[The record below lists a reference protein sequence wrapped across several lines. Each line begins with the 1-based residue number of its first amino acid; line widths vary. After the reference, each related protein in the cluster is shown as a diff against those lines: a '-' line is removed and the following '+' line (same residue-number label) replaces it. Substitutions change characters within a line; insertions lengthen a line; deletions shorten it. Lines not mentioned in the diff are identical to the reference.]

1 MELGVALSFRRS
13 VVEYAYHAKRGLS
26 LTLRELHEASNV
38 SNDTCNPLL
47 EGVKDG
53 NIPSV
58 LGISFAVWLVSN
70 YTVTCSNIRMCHNL
84 NAQYSGDSLGSS
96 FAGLLL
102 SGLNLVYILVS
113 IRYIT

>member
-1 MELGVALSFRRS
+1 MELGVSLSFHRS
-13 VVEYAYHAKRGLS
+13 VIEYAYHAKHGLS
-26 LTLRELHEASNV
+26 LTLRELHEVSNV

-70 YTVTCSNIRMCHNL
+70 YTATRSSTRVFILINL
-84 NAQYSGDSLGSS
+84 
-96 FAGLLL
+96 
-102 SGLNLVYILVS
+102 
-113 IRYIT
+113 